1 MGEIVRLQ
9 KYIAMS
15 GVASRRAAETMIQE
29 GRVKVNGKKITEQG
43 VKIEIGADN
52 VSVDDKPIKLKNKKY
67 YIMLNKPVGY
77 VSTAKDQFDRP
88 TVVDLI
94 KEDLGDVR
102 IFPVGRLDYETEGL
116 LLLTNDGDFTYK
128 VTHPK
133 FHTDKTYIATI
144 KGGITISGINK
155 LRNGVYIDDFK
166 TSPAEA
172 EILDAVDGH
181 TYIKITIHEG
191 KNRQVRKMFAAIG
204 CTVVGLQ
211 RIKIGNVELGNLPL
225 GSHFHR
231 ITQAKHPAACNLPKP
246 SQSPTD
252 IQRHY
257 IYTQPPQYRS
267 NGKEFFSPPIHTHP
281 DPYQSRYPSPDI
293 LAGNRH

>member
-15 GVASRRAAETMIQE
+15 GYASRRAAETLIEE
-29 GRVKVNGKKITEQG
+29 GRVSVNGKKITEQG

-52 VSVDDKPIKLKNKKY
+52 VSIDGKPIKIKNKKY

-88 TVVDLI
+88 TVVDII
-94 KEDLGDVR
+94 KKDLDDVR
-102 IFPVGRLDYETEGL
+102 IFPVGRLDYDTEGL
-116 LLLTNDGDFTYK
+116 LLLTNDGDFTYR

-133 FHTDKTYIATI
+133 FHMDKTYIVTI

-155 LRNGVYIDDFK
+155 IRRGVYIDDDFK

-181 TYIKITIHEG
+181 TFIKITIHEG
-191 KNRQVRKMFAAIG
+191 KNRQIRKMFDAVG
-204 CTVVGLQ
+204 CKVVGLK
-211 RIKIGNVELGNLPL
+211 RIKIGTVELGNLPL
-225 GSHFHR
+225 GRWRHLTSHEVSYLM
-231 ITQAKHPAACNLPKP
+231 N
-246 SQSPTD
+246 S
-252 IQRHY
+252 
-257 IYTQPPQYRS
+257 
-267 NGKEFFSPPIHTHP
+267 
-281 DPYQSRYPSPDI
+281 
-293 LAGNRH
+293 

>member
-15 GVASRRAAETMIQE
+15 GYASRRAAETLIEE
-29 GRVKVNGKKITEQG
+29 GRVSVNGKKITEQG

-52 VSVDDKPIKLKNKKY
+52 VSIDGKPVKIKNKKY

-88 TVVDLI
+88 TVVDII
-94 KEDLGDVR
+94 KKDLDDVR
-102 IFPVGRLDYETEGL
+102 IFPVGRLDYDTEGL
-116 LLLTNDGDFTYK
+116 LLLTNDGDFTYR

-133 FHTDKTYIATI
+133 FHMDKTYIVTI

-155 LRNGVYIDDFK
+155 IRRGVYIDDDFK

-181 TYIKITIHEG
+181 TFIKITIHEG
-191 KNRQVRKMFAAIG
+191 KNRQVRKMFDAVG
-204 CTVVGLQ
+204 CKVVGLK
-211 RIKIGNVELGNLPL
+211 RIKIGTVELGNLPL
-225 GSHFHR
+225 GRWRHLTSHEVSYLM
-231 ITQAKHPAACNLPKP
+231 N
-246 SQSPTD
+246 S
-252 IQRHY
+252 
-257 IYTQPPQYRS
+257 
-267 NGKEFFSPPIHTHP
+267 
-281 DPYQSRYPSPDI
+281 
-293 LAGNRH
+293 

>member
-1 MGEIVRLQ
+1 MSLIRLD
-9 KYIAMS
+9 KYLADMKAGTRSEVKEYI
-15 GVASRRAAETMIQE
+15 RK
-29 GRVKVNGKKITEQG
+29 GRVQVDEITVKKPEQKVDIMTQKVFLDGRMISYVTME
-43 VKIEIGADN
+43 
-52 VSVDDKPIKLKNKKY
+52 Y
-67 YIMLNKPVGY
+67 YMLNKPSGVL
-77 VSTAKDQFDRP
+77 TATMDKNAKTVLDLMNVKRKD
-88 TVVDLI
+88 L
-94 KEDLGDVR
+94 
-102 IFPVGRLDYETEGL
+102 FPVGRLDYETEGL

-225 GSHFHR
+225 GRWRHLTSHEV
-231 ITQAKHPAACNLPKP
+231 NYLMN
-246 SQSPTD
+246 S
-252 IQRHY
+252 
-257 IYTQPPQYRS
+257 
-267 NGKEFFSPPIHTHP
+267 
-281 DPYQSRYPSPDI
+281 
-293 LAGNRH
+293 